1 MNFRETSGGT
11 ETGAPPTRDWTRGV
25 VEKHCVGWER
35 SKEEG

>member
-1 MNFRETSGGT
+1 MNFSETSGGT

-35 SKEEG
+35 SKEG